1 MGRTPPAL
9 GKLWTLDVLALRV
22 PAEHTGAKYHYAV
35 IENVSKMTLTGDIP
49 SYTEDSLLKVI
60 SEIRKVQ
67 GTELC
72 RSRRTPNRLSQDA
85 QLCGAPSTA

>member
-1 MGRTPPAL
+1 MGHTPPVL

-22 PAEHTGAKYHYAV
+22 PPERTGAKYHYAV
-35 IENVSKMTLTGDIP
+35 FENVSRMALTGDMP

-67 GTELC
+67 MGLI
-72 RSRRTPNRLSQDA
+72 SAGPA
-85 QLCGAPSTA
+85 